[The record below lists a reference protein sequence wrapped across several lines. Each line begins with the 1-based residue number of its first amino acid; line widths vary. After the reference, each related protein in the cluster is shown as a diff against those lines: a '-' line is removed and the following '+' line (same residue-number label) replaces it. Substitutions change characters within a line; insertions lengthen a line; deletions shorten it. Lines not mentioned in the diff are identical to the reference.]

1 MTRPIPGNVKHQLVF
16 ATNNPNKLRE
26 VRMLLGEGFDLL
38 SLQDIGCREEL
49 PETGDTLEHNAREKA
64 EYVQRRYGGQ
74 VFAEDTGLIVDAL
87 GGEPGVYSARYAGPE
102 ADAQKNMKL
111 LLERLGDNPRREARF
126 RTVISLFW
134 EERWH
139 AFTGE
144 CPGWIGLEPVGEGGF
159 GYDPVFYPELPS
171 GRSSLSFAQMPSGE
185 KNTISHRGKAVAE
198 LIAFLRSR

>member
-1 MTRPIPGNVKHQLVF
+1 VNKPLVF

-38 SLQDIGCREEL
+38 SLEDIGCREEL

-64 EYVQRRYGGQ
+64 EYVQQRFGGQ

-102 ADAQKNMKL
+102 ADAQKNMAL
-111 LLERLGDNPRREARF
+111 LLERLGDNPHRQARF

-134 EERWH
+134 EGNWH
-139 AFTGE
+139 HFIGE
-144 CPGWIGLEPVGEGGF
+144 CPGWIGLEPTGQGGF
-159 GYDPVFYPELPS
+159 GYDPVFYPELEA
-171 GRSSLSFAQMPSGE
+171 GRSALSFAQMPSAE
-185 KNTISHRGKAVAE
+185 KNTISHRGKAVQA
-198 LIAFLRSR
+198 LIAFLQSR